1 MFNPNAVTENLHPV
15 DRKPYWESKTVFR
28 EQKLGAAAGVGIESF
43 KNCLNF
49 YKNLRNYWS
58 KNGGS
63 GRNFFWPRKRAHNL
77 ESTWELP
84 PQDWAEE
91 AVASTQLAELLIPGT
106 SRLHSFKM
114 TEAPRFHANLLFADV
129 DFLFSIHFHDFF
141 HDFSARWC
149 RWSCN
154 CCGWGAAG
162 SGEFSPF
169 AFSRERRGCEFLG
182 GVDLGKSFR
191 IILKAPKKKHI
202 LCDPGT
208 GPDRGGLWTCDVV
221 SCVVSSNGWENDK
234 KDGKKGWQDV
244 VSEMSWQKRQMKE
257 LLSCLCF
264 FDLFCLSDLHEE
276 VQEITEELQ
285 EDTGIY
291 DALGCQVRADFPE
304 WWWLSVKMVT
314 GRGTACHTLDA
325 LFGMVCSR
333 FSDEKSISLLCLFSP
348 QC

>member
-15 DRKPYWESKTVFR
+15 GTEHPTAKAKPFSGKRNSELQLELALKVSKSVSISIKTSEIIDQRMVV
-28 EQKLGAAAGVGIESF
+28 AI
-43 KNCLNF
+43 
-49 YKNLRNYWS
+49 
-58 KNGGS
+58 
-63 GRNFFWPRKRAHNL
+63 FFWPRKRAHNL

-191 IILKAPKKKHI
+191 IILKAPKKTHI
-202 LCDPGT
+202 FLELNSLWPWDRTRSRRPLNMWCGVLC
-208 GPDRGGLWTCDVV
+208 RIFKW
-221 SCVVSSNGWENDK
+221 
-234 KDGKKGWQDV
+234 
-244 VSEMSWQKRQMKE
+244 MRKR
-257 LLSCLCF
+257 
-264 FDLFCLSDLHEE
+264 
-276 VQEITEELQ
+276 
-285 EDTGIY
+285 
-291 DALGCQVRADFPE
+291 
-304 WWWLSVKMVT
+304 
-314 GRGTACHTLDA
+314 
-325 LFGMVCSR
+325 
-333 FSDEKSISLLCLFSP
+333 
-348 QC
+348 